1 MIFESYQTGRSAKV
15 AIQTF
20 KSKALKKLYEKGD
33 ASGVSGDI
41 ADKLLRR
48 LDTLDAATVISDLN
62 LPGFR
67 LHQLKGD
74 RRGTWAIDISGNWR
88 LTFKFQ
94 DGDALEVN
102 LEDYH

>member
-1 MIFESYQTGRSAKV
+1 M

-20 KSKALKKLYEKGD
+20 KSKALKKLFEEGD
-33 ASGVSGDI
+33 VSGVSGDI
-41 ADKLLRR
+41 ADRLLRR
-48 LDTLDAATVISDLN
+48 LDTLDAATAVSDLN

-94 DGDALEVN
+94 DEDALDVN

>member
-1 MIFESYQTGRSAKV
+1 V

-20 KSKALKKLYEKGD
+20 KSKALKKFFEEGD

-41 ADKLLRR
+41 ADRLLRR
-48 LDTLDAATVISDLN
+48 LDRLDAASVVSDLN

-74 RRGTWAIDISGNWR
+74 RRGTWAIDLSGNWR

-94 DGDALEVN
+94 DGDAWDVN

>member
-1 MIFESYQTGRSAKV
+1 M

-20 KSKALKKLYEKGD
+20 KSKALKKLFDEGD

-41 ADKLLRR
+41 ADRLLRR

-94 DGDALEVN
+94 DGDASDVN

>member
-1 MIFESYQTGRSAKV
+1 MV
-15 AIQTF
+15 M
-20 KSKALKKLYEKGD
+20 
-33 ASGVSGDI
+33 
-41 ADKLLRR
+41 
-48 LDTLDAATVISDLN
+48 SDLN

-88 LTFKFQ
+88 LAFKFQ
-94 DGDALEVN
+94 DGDALDVN

>member
-1 MIFESYQTGRSAKV
+1 M

-20 KSKALKKLYEKGD
+20 KSKALKKLFEEGD

-41 ADKLLRR
+41 ADRLLRR
-48 LDTLDAATVISDLN
+48 LDRLDAATVIRDLN

-74 RRGTWAIDISGNWR
+74 RRGTWAIDLSGNWR

-94 DGDALEVN
+94 DGDALDVN

>member
-1 MIFESYQTGRSAKV
+1 V

-20 KSKALKKLYEKGD
+20 KSKALKKLFDEGD

-41 ADKLLRR
+41 ADRLLRR

-94 DGDALEVN
+94 DGDASDVN

>member
-1 MIFESYQTGRSAKV
+1 MP
-15 AIQTF
+15 IQTF
-20 KSKALKKLYEKGD
+20 KSKALKKLFDGGD

-41 ADKLLRR
+41 ADRLLRR
-48 LDTLDAATVISDLN
+48 LDTLDAATVIGDLN

-67 LHQLKGD
+67 LHQLKGE
-74 RRGTWAIDISGNWR
+74 RRGTWAIDVNGNWR

-94 DGDALEVN
+94 DEDALDVN

>member
-1 MIFESYQTGRSAKV
+1 MG
-15 AIQTF
+15 IQTF
-20 KSKALKKLYEKGD
+20 KSKALKKLFDEGD

-48 LDTLDAATVISDLN
+48 LDTLDAATIISDLN

-94 DGDALEVN
+94 DGDALDVN